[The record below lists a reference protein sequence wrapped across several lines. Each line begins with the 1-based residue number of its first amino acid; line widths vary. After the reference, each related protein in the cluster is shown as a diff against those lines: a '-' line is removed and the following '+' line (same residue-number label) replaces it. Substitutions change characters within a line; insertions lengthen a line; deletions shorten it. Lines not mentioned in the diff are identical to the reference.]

1 VEISSVPEMS
11 KKPSVAEIFDSLEYG
26 PAPESP
32 AVAQAWLEDH
42 ERNFGHFINNQWVR
56 PEGRKTY
63 SSYNPATGELLA
75 NTVQGTEEDVELAV
89 KCARKAFES
98 WSTLPGHVR
107 ARHIYSIARHVQKHM
122 RLISVL
128 ESLDNGKPIRES
140 RDCDV
145 PLVARHLYHH
155 SGWAQLMDDEMK
167 DWAPVGVIGA
177 IVPWNFPLMLLSW
190 KVR

>member
-1 VEISSVPEMS
+1 MASSSTTTRTKSARTSKRSSAGQIEESPAKVSKVEISSVPEMS

-75 NTVQGTEEDVELAV
+75 NTVQGQSCPT
-89 KCARKAFES
+89 
-98 WSTLPGHVR
+98 
-107 ARHIYSIARHVQKHM
+107 
-122 RLISVL
+122 
-128 ESLDNGKPIRES
+128 
-140 RDCDV
+140 
-145 PLVARHLYHH
+145 
-155 SGWAQLMDDEMK
+155 
-167 DWAPVGVIGA
+167 
-177 IVPWNFPLMLLSW
+177 LLSHIANSSCRHW
-190 KVR
+190 SH